1 MGFELLPDD
10 VRFYSWL
17 RFIFKNGLINGLYLL
32 RVDGFGNF
40 FGVKKTLSHRNA

>member
-17 RFIFKNGLINGLYLL
+17 RFIFINGLINGLYLL
-32 RVDGFGNF
+32 RVVGFGNF
-40 FGVKKTLSHRNA
+40 FGVKNPKS